1 MFTIYQASVP
11 VYVRILTALSET
23 LAKAEADAKARGI
36 EPSILL
42 TARLYPNMWSLAQQ
56 VNAACNHATRGPA
69 RLTGGSP
76 PSFDGKDASFAD
88 LQARIAWAI
97 GFAKSIPESAFDGAE
112 NREIVFPV
120 GDAGQRKLS
129 GRDYLLGF
137 SMPNFYFHATTAYDI
152 LRHNGVPLEKDDF
165 VGRA

>member
-11 VYVRILTALSET
+11 VYVRTLTALSGT
-23 LAKAEADAKARGI
+23 LEKAEADAKAREI
-36 EPSILL
+36 DASILL
-42 TARLYPNMWSLAQQ
+42 SARLYPDMWSLAEQ
-56 VNAACNHATRGPA
+56 VRAACNHATRGPA

-76 PSFDGKDASFAD
+76 PSFDGEDDSFAG
-88 LQARIAWAI
+88 LKARIKWAI
-97 GFAKSIPESAFDGAE
+97 DFAKSIPESAFDGAE
-112 NREIVFPV
+112 SREIVFPV
-120 GDAGQRKLS
+120 GSAGQRKLS
-129 GRDYLLGF
+129 GRDYLLAF